1 MKQKT
6 KLQVLAI
13 LLAIGLWV
21 WVSLENNPLQ
31 EKVIYLPVEIE
42 NLDKSYM
49 LLAAPEQV
57 KVRISGKKDLIT
69 EVTSQEFQASV
80 NLADGR
86 AGSNKRTVNIEGPE
100 GIQIVSISPELTNV
114 SLDLIDEVQ
123 LPVAVKVN
131 NKLPQGYRI
140 VDTVVRPAEVLIKGA
155 SSLLADIAEV
165 VVEATVSEGVDFQ
178 QNLPLSIRDKD
189 GNYIQELF
197 KLEQATV
204 DVFIPIAKIDGTK
217 EVAVNPLL
225 LGKQAPGYE
234 IVSISVEPAAVLIS
248 GDMQELLEINDVY
261 TETINISNAKENIV
275 QEVNLAALA
284 GNVFTKPA
292 SVYVSIEIKK
302 ITE

>member
-178 QNLPLSIRDKD
+178 QNLPLSIRDKV